1 MPLLVNSVP
10 NLAQGVSQQ
19 PDNLRYPGQCDE
31 QINAWATVVEGLVKR
46 PHTSYIKNVG
56 SSQPSNLFTH
66 FVKRDETNKYVIAVS
81 LGGVS
86 AHNLSLGTSYN
97 VAVTSIASSY
107 LSLGGSVTN
116 PLKDIRALT
125 VADYTFIVNKKVE
138 VEKSRNNSLS
148 NVPPPEALI
157 AVKLG
162 DYDKAYSI
170 FIDDQLVMPGGT
182 KVDGGSIANSEHD
195 YTHTNEVPSTYISGR
210 AGHSDGKYADTNY
223 IAADLAS
230 CISAQHATSR
240 VSIDDITITNGGSG
254 WLKNLYINRTKNV
267 TRLFYSE
274 SQTYREA
281 IPESVPKKLTFSV
294 LQTTAGVDNRSAKG
308 YCKVSNG
315 VIEEFIFDN
324 RGSGYDPSGTFT
336 LELEQRYSLNLKFFG
351 KTVWARPS
359 GNSTPV
365 TQPTYS
371 TLTTKINPPL
381 RVQREGS
388 LIKVVKSLTVSN
400 GGGYYILKQEH
411 TSTADN
417 EPGTGANAGIYW
429 EQTSVSAGSAAWAS
443 GVDYKFNEDIDVRVE
458 DGLANQGLDALYK
471 ETSSIT
477 DLPKKCFNKFII
489 KIKGDADIAQDDYY
503 VRFQTKDGN
512 DYGEGSWVETIGW
525 NKDDTKSQ
533 GIGGIDTELED
544 KTMPCTLLSYFNTD
558 GTINSFRLQ
567 SPGERLI
574 VKNGSNYY
582 YLIEAHNSSSTNEP
596 GVGADSEEYWASIDQ
611 VTQGFIEWSSGVYY
625 YDNYKDNKY
634 AARAAGDDF
643 TNPFPS
649 FVGQTINDVFF
660 FKNRL
665 GFLTNNAV
673 IFSEAD
679 AYFNFFRT
687 TTQQLLDSAPI
698 DVGLSH
704 TKVAVLQHAIPFQ
717 EKLMLFS
724 KQSQFVLRGAD
735 ILSPKTVAIS
745 PVTEYDISDSIN
757 PLAVGNYIYFTFQR
771 NDYEG
776 VYEYF
781 VDNNTETFNAEEI
794 TQQIPKYINKKAT
807 RIVGSPAEN
816 TLVITTDDDLKT
828 LFVYKYFWSNKE
840 KIQSAWMK
848 FTFDRDI
855 VGCDF
860 IDSKL
865 FMLTSDTEGLHL
877 ESLTLEDGLKDSGLD
892 YTLYLDSRV
901 EGSTLTTSY
910 DATTKKTTISGLPYD
925 PTNLEIYTKIGT
937 KRELTVINS
946 TLSEKLT
953 NGDFSAVTGTNFDN
967 WTKITGAYDT
977 VKQAAGIL
985 KRVAGTYTVVRQNVS
1000 LTANTRYKLVFD
1012 WSTTGNT
1019 ASGSG
1024 SINFGEDTTWEASG
1038 VTGVSHS
1045 INKAGGDVYY
1055 FTTGDTPPTRMDMS
1069 IINDDYEWNSIS
1081 LIQERSVEV
1090 TGDITSVPFFAGKP
1104 YNMLYRFSDQTLKQ
1118 PTERGGRSASDYT
1131 YQTIRSGS
1139 LNYADTGHFTVEVTP
1154 KYRDTYSYAF
1164 NPDIVGANLSLNEFT
1179 PQNGHFRFPVQ
1190 AQPNEVTI
1198 EVKSSSALPV
1208 KLLAAEF
1215 ESMFIP
1221 RSRRYGS

>member
-46 PHTSYIKNVG
+46 PHTSYVKNVD

-66 FVKRDETNKYVIAVS
+66 FVKRDETNKYVINVS
-81 LGGVS
+81 VGGSVS
-86 AHNLSLGTSYN
+86 AVNLSLGTSISVYT
-97 VAVTSIASSY
+97 TSIAQSY
-107 LSLGGSVTN
+107 LSGITN
-116 PLKDIRALT
+116 PVQELRALT
-125 VADYTFIVNKKVE
+125 VADYTFLVNKSKTV
-138 VEKSRNNSLS
+138 VVNTDADLKSKDIRNDEGKY
-148 NVPPPEALI
+148 EALVF
-157 AVKLG
+157 VKLG
-162 DYDKAYSI
+162 DYEKTYDVYLDGKVVPY
-170 FIDDQLVMPGGT
+170 GGT
-182 KVDGGSIANSEHD
+182 GLSHSHAPPSGHTYESGGSSNGVHADTEIIAEDLETVLNAYLGGS
-195 YTHTNEVPSTYISGR
+195 
-210 AGHSDGKYADTNY
+210 SDGKVNSVT
-223 IAADLAS
+223 LS
-230 CISAQHATSR
+230 
-240 VSIDDITITNGGSG
+240 GGSG
-254 WLKNLYINRTKNV
+254 FTDTGSV
-267 TRLFYSE
+267 GYSSRDGHVSTSYE
-274 SQTYREA
+274 FFIDQYQT
-281 IPESVPKKLTFSV
+281 
-294 LQTTAGVDNRSAKG
+294 SAH
-308 YCKVSNG
+308 
-315 VIEEFIFDN
+315 
-324 RGSGYDPSGTFT
+324 
-336 LELEQRYSLNLKFFG
+336 
-351 KTVWARPS
+351 
-359 GNSTPV
+359 
-365 TQPTYS
+365 
-371 TLTTKINPPL
+371 TTKIGFGAMGSVVFKNGAVQSYKLTHKGNGYDGSLAQNTFKLTIRKHSTKTKQVGGFGIRHRGKYETTSTKTDITSATPAYVLPTFTVSATPL
-381 RVQREGS
+381 GTSSNYTVDREGAV
-388 LIKVVKSLTVSN
+388 IK
-400 GGGYYILKQEH
+400 I
-411 TSTADN
+411 
-417 EPGTGANAGIYW
+417 AGETDFSIR
-429 EQTSVSAGSAAWAS
+429 T
-443 GVDYKFNEDIDVRVE
+443 E
-458 DGLANQGLDALYK
+458 DGLANQGLGVAYK
-471 ETSSIT
+471 EVDSIT
-477 DLPKKCFNKFII
+477 DLPKRCFNDFRIRVR
-489 KIKGDADIAQDDYY
+489 GDADIAQDDYY
-503 VRFQTKDGN
+503 VRFQTKDRE
-512 DYGEGSWVETIGW
+512 DYGEGSWVEIVGW
-525 NKDDTKSQ
+525 TSDVRSAKPPE
-533 GIGGIDTELED
+533 GIDTVVSSE
-544 KTMPCTLLSYFNTD
+544 TMPVTLVPEFDANGDISKFFLQTPNELRNT
-558 GTINSFRLQ
+558 
-567 SPGERLI
+567 
-574 VKNGSNYY
+574 VKNNGVIYTVA
-582 YLIEAHNSSSTNEP
+582 EDHESSSDNEP
-596 GVGADSEEYWASIDQ
+596 GTGTDWEEYWV
-611 VTQGFIEWSSGVYY
+611 VTTDILDAPAWIPSRQYNLTGAGYS
-625 YDNYKDNKY
+625 
-634 AARAAGDDF
+634 ARAAGDDF

-910 DATTKKTTISGLPYD
+910 DATTKKTTISGFPYD
-925 PTNLEIYTKIGT
+925 PAD
-937 KRELTVINS
+937 V
-946 TLSEKLT
+946 
-953 NGDFSAVTGTNFDN
+953 
-967 WTKITGAYDT
+967 
-977 VKQAAGIL
+977 
-985 KRVAGTYTVVRQNVS
+985 
-1000 LTANTRYKLVFD
+1000 
-1012 WSTTGNT
+1012 
-1019 ASGSG
+1019 
-1024 SINFGEDTTWEASG
+1024 
-1038 VTGVSHS
+1038 
-1045 INKAGGDVYY
+1045 DVYSKVGHKY
-1055 FTTGDTPPTRMDMS
+1055 DFVKTTSTAG
-1069 IINDDYEWNSIS
+1069 
-1081 LIQERSVEV
+1081 EV
-1090 TGDITSVPFFAGKP
+1090 SGDITSVPFFAGIP
-1104 YNMLYRFSDQTLKQ
+1104 YNMLYRFSEQTLKQ

-1139 LNYADTGHFTVEVTP
+1139 VNYADTGHFTVEVTP
-1154 KYRDTYSYAF
+1154 KYRDTYTYAF
-1164 NPDIVGANLSLNEFT
+1164 NPDIVGANLALNEFI
-1179 PQNGHFRFPVQ
+1179 PQNGHFRFAVQ